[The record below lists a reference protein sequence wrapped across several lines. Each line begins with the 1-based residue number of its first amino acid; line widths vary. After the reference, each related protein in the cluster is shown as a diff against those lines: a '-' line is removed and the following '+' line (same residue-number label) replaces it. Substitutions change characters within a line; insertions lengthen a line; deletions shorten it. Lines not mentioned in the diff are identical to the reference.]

1 MIYQALEML
10 GIAEDFLWAYVGIP
24 VIVVFGLY
32 LTFRS
37 KFVQLRK
44 FPAIFRNF
52 VTAFSGQKEEG
63 SHLHPM
69 QAFFA
74 SIGGSLGIGNVIAV
88 AAAIQIGG
96 PGTIVWIWVTAIIGS
111 LIKYSEVYIGISRRR
126 TMEDGTY
133 RGGPMYFLKD
143 AIGKN
148 WPTTVFCLLMCIYSV
163 EIYQFKVVAELSS
176 RAIGVSKVTTALLFF
191 SIIVLVER
199 GGFRRIGR
207 IASVLAPCLVFVY
220 VSMVTYVLVA
230 NSSLLPGVI
239 VDIVKSAFSIRA
251 AEGGFIGSTML
262 MAMSHGVRRGCYSCD
277 IGVGYSSIIHSASA
291 TRSAEKQASLLIFE
305 IFMDTFLVCTTS
317 VLLVLVTGT
326 WIEEPNS
333 LLLVQ
338 SSLGKYFPY
347 MGVFVPLFLSLL
359 GYGTVTTY
367 FSAGMH
373 TARHWF
379 PVWGGKLFYGY
390 AVLAFMTF
398 VFVDHRQA
406 MSIMSFVGFL
416 LLALNSW
423 GIWKLRHSLSFAV
436 DEKETAGFESQ
447 PVVG

>member
-1 MIYQALEML
+1 MIHQVFEML
-10 GIAEDFLWAYVGIP
+10 GIAEDFLWAYIGIP
-24 VIVVFGLY
+24 IIVLFGLY
-32 LTFRS
+32 LSYKS
-37 KFVQLRK
+37 KLVQLRR
-44 FPAIFRNF
+44 FPAIFQNF
-52 VTAFSGQKEEG
+52 VSAFSGQKNEG
-63 SHLHPM
+63 THLHPI

-148 WPTTVFCLLMCIYSV
+148 WPATLFCILMCIYSV

-176 RAIGVSKVTTALLFF
+176 RAIGVDKVVTALLFF

-199 GGFRRIGR
+199 GGFKRIGM
-207 IASVLAPCLVFVY
+207 IASILAPCLVFVY
-220 VSMVTYVLVA
+220 VSMVTYVLVV
-230 NSSLLPGVI
+230 NSALLPGVI

-277 IGVGYSSIIHSASA
+277 IGVGYSSIIHSTSA
-291 TRSAEKQASLLIFE
+291 VKSAERQASLLIFE

-317 VLLVLVTGT
+317 VLLVLVTNT
-326 WIEEPNS
+326 WIEEANS

-338 SSLGKYFPY
+338 TSLGKYFPY

-373 TARHWF
+373 TARHF
-379 PVWGGKLFYGY
+379 IPKWGGKLFYAY
-390 AVLAFMTF
+390 AITSFMTF
-398 VFVDHRQA
+398 VFVDPYRA

-436 DEKETAGFESQ
+436 DEKESAGFERE